1 MLWLIVAAC
10 RSTIA
15 ELRVADI
22 ATMPLVAA
30 ATAACLTIAAHGLV
44 DSFLTFTSTY
54 VVFALAAAMLF
65 RVPRPCPPSFSVSSE
80 AYADRV

>member
-1 MLWLIVAAC
+1 VALLWLMVAAC

-15 ELRVADI
+15 RLQAADL

-30 ATAACLTIAAHGLV
+30 ATAACVAIAAHGVV

-54 VVFALAAAMLF
+54 VVFALAGGMLF
-65 RVPRPCPPSFSVSSE
+65 CAPRPPYSSVSSSCE
-80 AYADRV
+80 